1 MLLTGLTGV
10 QVCVSYRALQT
21 SSQST
26 ELAFTWRL
34 IMAEDFRLFGV
45 NCGVHGPSA
54 LTGFKLEKSWGS
66 DLWGMH

>member
-1 MLLTGLTGV
+1 
-10 QVCVSYRALQT
+10 
-21 SSQST
+21 
-26 ELAFTWRL
+26 
-34 IMAEDFRLFGV
+34 MAEDFRLFGV